1 MCDPRRGFDRR
12 GRVGYTAT
20 MLPENAADLLARFDR
35 VTPADGDELAELSKE
50 RGWVEAIRY
59 FAERGMLTPAGEA
72 EAAQILAASNE
83 WADGLS
89 TDELV
94 LPPPDTADAPAISG

>member
-1 MCDPRRGFDRR
+1 
-12 GRVGYTAT
+12 
-20 MLPENAADLLARFDR
+20 MLAETSADLLSRFDH
-35 VTPADGDELAELSKE
+35 VTPADGNELTELSKE

-83 WADGLS
+83 WGDGLS
-89 TDELV
+89 MDDLV
-94 LPPPDTADAPAISG
+94 LPPTDDGDAPVVVG

>member
-1 MCDPRRGFDRR
+1 
-12 GRVGYTAT
+12 
-20 MLPENAADLLARFDR
+20 MLPETAADLLSRFDR

-59 FAERGMLTPAGEA
+59 FADRGMLTPAGAA

-83 WADGLS
+83 WADGLP
-89 TDELV
+89 TDGLT
-94 LPPPDTADAPAISG
+94 LPPADDGDTPVVVG

>member
-1 MCDPRRGFDRR
+1 
-12 GRVGYTAT
+12 
-20 MLPENAADLLARFDR
+20 MLTENAADLLSRFDR

-59 FAERGMLTPAGEA
+59 FAERGMLNPDGEA

-94 LPPPDTADAPAISG
+94 LPSTDLGDAPVVVG